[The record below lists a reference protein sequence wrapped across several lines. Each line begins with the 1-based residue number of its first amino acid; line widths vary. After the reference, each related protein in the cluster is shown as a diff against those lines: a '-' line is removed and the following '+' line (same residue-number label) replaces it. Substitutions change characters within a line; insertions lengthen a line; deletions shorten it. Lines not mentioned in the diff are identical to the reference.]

1 MIIVPEPSFLRE
13 LSKDSTPKFNF
24 LLVVGATCHELRA
37 IIWKPTIQP
46 VIISA
51 RDAEF
56 NMLQL
61 TGSVGVSER
70 HTRYS
75 FTNLFEI
82 KLYKL

>member
-1 MIIVPEPSFLRE
+1 MKIVPEPSFLMKRTFQR
-13 LSKDSTPKFNF
+13 LDSEPVQFNF

-37 IIWKPTIQP
+37 IIWKPIIQP

-61 TGSVGVSER
+61 TGSVGVCPKGR
-70 HTRYS
+70 CVYGV
-75 FTNLFEI
+75 
-82 KLYKL
+82 